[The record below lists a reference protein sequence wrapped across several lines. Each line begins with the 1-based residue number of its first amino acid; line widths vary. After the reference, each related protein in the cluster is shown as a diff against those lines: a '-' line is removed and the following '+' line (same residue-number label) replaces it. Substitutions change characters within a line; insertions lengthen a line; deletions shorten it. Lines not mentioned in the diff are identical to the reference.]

1 MNPTILITARIAAA
15 CLCAFIALEA
25 APIQIVG
32 TLTDKAGKALAGEVT
47 VFEEGSELTVTPYS
61 VDDTGTFKV
70 SADTQGDVVVMAT
83 ADHRP
88 PDERHIAAGTTGTV
102 NVNFAL
108 PSGQHLTGKVVDA
121 AGTGIPDAVV
131 QVRYHEPGKAIRRAA
146 FDAFAMTD
154 GDGMFLLGHVGVNV
168 SFVVDV
174 LAPGY
179 LPKSSKR
186 FKRGP
191 DETVLDNIAL
201 TERGGTVHVEVTDA
215 SNSPVAEAQVYL
227 LADPAGYAPAERGS
241 LLHGRVYHQ
250 DATTSGF
257 GNVRFATVPVGRIR
271 VGLYDTGGKLHTS
284 EASVSEGQRL
294 RLAIRLP

>member
-1 MNPTILITARIAAA
+1 MNPRITITARVATA
-15 CLCAFIALEA
+15 CLCAFLAAHA

-32 TLTDKAGKALAGEVT
+32 TLTDKAGNPLSGEIT
-47 VFEEGSELTVTPYS
+47 VFEEGAELRVTPYP
-61 VDDTGTFKV
+61 VDGTGTFKV
-70 SADTQGDVVVMAT
+70 QADTQGDVVVMAT

-88 PDERHIAAGTTGTV
+88 PDERHIPAGSAGPV
-102 NVNFAL
+102 IVNFAL
-108 PSGQHLTGKVVDA
+108 PNGQHLTGRVVDA
-121 AGTGIPDAVV
+121 SGAGVPDAVV

-146 FDAFAMTD
+146 FDAFETTD
-154 GDGMFLLGHVGVNV
+154 GDGRFLLRHVGVDV

-186 FKRGP
+186 FKRGA
-191 DETVLDNIAL
+191 DDTKLDNIRL
-201 TERGGTVHVEVTDA
+201 TDRGGIVHVEVTNGSD
-215 SNSPVAEAQVYL
+215 SPVGDARVYL

-250 DATTSGF
+250 SATTSGF
-257 GNVRFATVPVGRIR
+257 GNVRFERVPAGRIR
-271 VGLYDTGGKLHTS
+271 VGVYDNVEKLHTS
-284 EASVSEGQRL
+284 EATVAEDQRL

>member
-1 MNPTILITARIAAA
+1 MHPTIMITARIAAA
-15 CLCAFIALEA
+15 CLCAFVAAEA

-32 TLTDKAGKALAGEVT
+32 TLTDKAGNALAGEVT
-47 VFEEGSELTVTPYS
+47 VFEEGSELTVTPYP

-88 PDERHIAAGTTGTV
+88 PDERHIAAGTSGTV
-102 NVNFAL
+102 IVTFAL
-108 PSGQHLTGKVVDA
+108 PNGQQLTGRVVDA

-131 QVRYHEPGKAIRRAA
+131 QVRYHEPGKAARRAA
-146 FDAFAMTD
+146 FDAYATTD
-154 GDGMFLLGHVGVNV
+154 GDGMFLLQHVGVDV

-174 LAPGY
+174 LAPEY
-179 LPKSSKR
+179 LPQSSKR
-186 FKRGP
+186 FKRGA
-191 DETVLDNIAL
+191 DETKLDNIRL
-201 TERGGTVHVEVTDA
+201 TERGGTVNVAVTDA
-215 SNSPVAEAQVYL
+215 SNSPVAEARVYL
-227 LADPAGYAPAERGS
+227 LADPASYEPAERGS

-250 DATTSGF
+250 DALTSGF

-284 EASVSEGQRL
+284 EATVAEGQRL
-294 RLAIRLP
+294 RLAVRLP